1 MEFDRI
7 GLPNYSVGTDF
18 DVLVIKDL
26 VKIAVLNATDL
37 KSFHDCTPLLIKNNL
52 PPFHME

>member
-1 MEFDRI
+1 LEFDRI
-7 GLPNYSVGTDF
+7 GLPNYSVGTEF

-37 KSFHDCTPLLIKNNL
+37 KSFHDCSPLLIKNNL